1 VPPESQQNQQK
12 KKTGRPRK
20 FDDAFRQAALALAMS
35 TKFGFSRKF
44 RALGRPLHELTA
56 LWNKRQ
62 YAGPQQIETGTAI
75 HLAFDQL

>member
-1 VPPESQQNQQK
+1 MGTFLRNARR
-12 KKTGRPRK
+12 RPRSALRRQK
-20 FDDAFRQAALALAMS
+20 QRAKLAFVSALRLAS
-35 TKFGFSRKF
+35 KFGFSRKF

-62 YAGPQQIETGTAI
+62 YAGSQQIETGTAI